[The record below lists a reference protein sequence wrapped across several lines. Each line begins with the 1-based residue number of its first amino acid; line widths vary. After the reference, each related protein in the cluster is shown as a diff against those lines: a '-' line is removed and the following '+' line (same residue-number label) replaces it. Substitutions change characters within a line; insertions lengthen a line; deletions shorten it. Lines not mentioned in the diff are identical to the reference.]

1 MVQAI
6 LPSPIGTILI
16 ESDAHFVQSIRI
28 VPDDAPVPDQIS
40 SNALA
45 DETARQIKA
54 YFAGTLKDFDL
65 PLAPLVS
72 IRGAMLREAIRAIP
86 YGAQLSYGAVAQT
99 IDSGPRAIGQACRRN
114 PMPIVI
120 PCHRVTATGGIGFY
134 SGGKGVETKIWL
146 LQHES
151 DRM

>member
-1 MVQAI
+1 
-6 LPSPIGTILI
+6 
-16 ESDAHFVQSIRI
+16 
-28 VPDDAPVPDQIS
+28 
-40 SNALA
+40 
-45 DETARQIKA
+45 
-54 YFAGTLKDFDL
+54 
-65 PLAPLVS
+65 
-72 IRGAMLREAIRAIP
+72 MLRDAIRAIP
-86 YGAQLSYGAVAQT
+86 YGAQRSYGAVART